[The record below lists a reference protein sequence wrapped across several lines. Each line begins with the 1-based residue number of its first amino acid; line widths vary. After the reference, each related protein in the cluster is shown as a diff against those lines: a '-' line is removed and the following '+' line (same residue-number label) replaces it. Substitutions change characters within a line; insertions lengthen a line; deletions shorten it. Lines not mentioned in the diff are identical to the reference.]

1 MGMAEEQFHS
11 TMSELPEVNVSQ
23 EPRLEDD
30 VSDSESEGSQD
41 SQDSQDEGPTVYS
54 SEKIIFAEMRGKH
67 EMRIKIKV
75 HHKIFYNSI
84 LMLIDL
90 FFFWI

>member
-11 TMSELPEVNVSQ
+11 TMSELPEVTISK

-30 VSDSESEGSQD
+30 VSDTESED
-41 SQDSQDEGPTVYS
+41 SQDSQAPGPTLYS
-54 SEKIIFAEMRGKH
+54 SEQVIFGEMRGKH

-75 HHKIFYNSI
+75 ILIFY
-84 LMLIDL
+84 L
-90 FFFWI
+90 

>member
-11 TMSELPEVNVSQ
+11 TMSELPEVHSSE

-41 SQDSQDEGPTVYS
+41 SQEEEGPTLYS
-54 SEKIIFAEMRGKH
+54 SEPVMFGEMRGKH

-75 HHKIFYNSI
+75 KLVFLAFLNFY
-84 LMLIDL
+84 
-90 FFFWI
+90 

>member
-11 TMSELPEVNVSQ
+11 TMSELPEVARNE

-30 VSDSESEGSQD
+30 DESDNESEGSQD
-41 SQDSQDEGPTVYS
+41 SQEQAPTMYS
-54 SEKIIFAEMRGKH
+54 SEPVMFGEMRGKH

-75 HHKIFYNSI
+75 IFQF
-84 LMLIDL
+84 L
-90 FFFWI
+90 

>member
-11 TMSELPEVNVSQ
+11 TMSELPEVTSK

-30 VSDSESEGSQD
+30 VSDSESED
-41 SQDSQDEGPTVYS
+41 SQDSQDQAPAVYS
-54 SEKIIFAEMRGKH
+54 SEQVMFGEMRGKH

-75 HHKIFYNSI
+75 IT
-84 LMLIDL
+84 
-90 FFFWI
+90 